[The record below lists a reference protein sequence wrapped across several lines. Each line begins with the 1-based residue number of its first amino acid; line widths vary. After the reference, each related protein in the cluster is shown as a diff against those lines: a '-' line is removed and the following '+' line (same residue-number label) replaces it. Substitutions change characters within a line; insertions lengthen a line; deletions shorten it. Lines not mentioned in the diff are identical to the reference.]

1 MASSLLWCWYSTPIS
16 RASDAVRQFSSS
28 QRGSTPFVRSKYL
41 KLATAEHY
49 RKRKNDADGIADR
62 LESSAVQKMSL
73 SDFVSGEL
81 GRYASGI
88 AEMTYRSEPSW
99 MFCGSIR
106 PETDWEL
113 EGMCRELR
121 RAHFPDYDCVTTI
134 SNPSEFARQ
143 LGIDVGSVNHASV
156 KLNQLEY
163 WKRQLL
169 RLRRDPFRRV
179 VFVHH
184 GPVIYRDT
192 PYSFIERFSE
202 NERGLVAQ
210 FVKRTKFAGQREYR
224 FIVSIGGEPTD
235 QALLLDVSDALR
247 SLVKLEHGLCEFQ

>member
-1 MASSLLWCWYSTPIS
+1 MWHWAHFPRSSC
-16 RASDAVRQFSSS
+16 D
-28 QRGSTPFVRSKYL
+28 
-41 KLATAEHY
+41 
-49 RKRKNDADGIADR
+49 KRKNDADGIADR
-62 LESSAVQKMSL
+62 WESSAVQKMSL

-210 FVKRTKFAGQREYR
+210 FVKRTKFAVQRGVQVHRVHRWRTDGSGAPLRR
-224 FIVSIGGEPTD
+224 FGRIEKPRET
-235 QALLLDVSDALR
+235 
-247 SLVKLEHGLCEFQ
+247 